1 VNIGWAHCVVSGV
14 RRTPADPHLSRRRN
28 PRSTRFRL
36 ARSLAA
42 LLVAALS
49 VGIIGLALVRNG
61 SSNSTTTR
69 DRASMGFGWI
79 RRPPPP
85 LTWRTLRL
93 PATTEVLAFPA
104 DMAAVRSDPGTV
116 SVERRRS
123 GRLLAYLNATAVE
136 GGEAGPGF
144 AAFRLTHLRD
154 EGARDVRL
162 EAADACLTVGERVAS
177 CVVDTYANG
186 PAIERYREV
195 ACLVSDRGAP
205 QGVVIGAA
213 PLASWHRQSP
223 DVERSVLA
231 FLRS

>member
-1 VNIGWAHCVVSGV
+1 MNIGWARCVVSGV
-14 RRTPADPHLSRRRN
+14 PRTPADPHPSRRRT
-28 PRSTRFRL
+28 PRSTPFRL

-42 LLVAALS
+42 LLLAALS
-49 VGIIGLALVRNG
+49 VGIIGRALVRNG
-61 SSNSTTTR
+61 SSNNTTTR
-69 DRASMGFGWI
+69 DRASMTFGWI
-79 RRPPPP
+79 HRPAPP
-85 LTWRTLRL
+85 LTWHTLRL

-116 SVERRRS
+116 SVERRSS
-123 GRLLAYLNATAVE
+123 GRLLAYLNATPVE
-136 GGEAGPGF
+136 GGESGPGF

-162 EAADACLTVGERVAS
+162 EAADARLTVGERVAS

-186 PAIERYREV
+186 PVIERYREV